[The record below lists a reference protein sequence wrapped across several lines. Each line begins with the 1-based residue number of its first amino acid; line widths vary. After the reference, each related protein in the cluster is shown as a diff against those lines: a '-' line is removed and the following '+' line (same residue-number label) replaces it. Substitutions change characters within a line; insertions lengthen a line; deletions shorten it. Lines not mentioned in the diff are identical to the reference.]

1 MWSAILRIADSTT
14 DLLPQAVRSPRNR
27 RIQHWTHWM
36 VYDLTKPTLPLNS
49 AAHPAAAGTEVDIDK
64 ELAAAAA
71 LTAYERDVL
80 GVPRIEWAA

>member
-1 MWSAILRIADSTT
+1 
-14 DLLPQAVRSPRNR
+14 
-27 RIQHWTHWM
+27 M